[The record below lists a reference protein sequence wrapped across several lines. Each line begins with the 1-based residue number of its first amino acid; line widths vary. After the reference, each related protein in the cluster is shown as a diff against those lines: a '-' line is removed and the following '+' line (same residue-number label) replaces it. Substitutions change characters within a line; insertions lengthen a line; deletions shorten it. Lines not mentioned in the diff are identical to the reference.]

1 MEVESS
7 YRVQNE
13 LRKKETG
20 HKEAGNNTG
29 KAGSESLKE
38 TREVLRG
45 VAGSHCCENLALQ
58 VYPV

>member
-38 TREVLRG
+38 TRGGFE
-45 VAGSHCCENLALQ
+45 GSC
-58 VYPV
+58 